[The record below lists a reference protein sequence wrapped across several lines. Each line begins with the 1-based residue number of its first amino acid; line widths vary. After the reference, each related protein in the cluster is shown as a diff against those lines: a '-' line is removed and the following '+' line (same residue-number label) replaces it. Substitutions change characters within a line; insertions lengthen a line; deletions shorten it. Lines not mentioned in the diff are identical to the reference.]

1 MCETDFKDFSFL
13 VMAGGDVKTE
23 IADVARV
30 CDALREKKR
39 KGDIAPIFSDSFN
52 YSYLG
57 KLKTEILFNAIA
69 IPCGT
74 LIAIE
79 AC

>member
-1 MCETDFKDFSFL
+1 M
-13 VMAGGDVKTE
+13 
-23 IADVARV
+23 ARV

-39 KGDIAPIFSDSFN
+39 KGGIALISSDAFN

-69 IPCGT
+69 MPCGS

>member
-1 MCETDFKDFSFL
+1 
-13 VMAGGDVKTE
+13 MAGGDVKTG
-23 IADVARV
+23 IAVVARV

-39 KGDIAPIFSDSFN
+39 KGDIAPIFNDVFN
-52 YSYLG
+52 YSYLEM
-57 KLKTEILFNAIA
+57 LKTEIFFNAIA
-69 IPCGT
+69 TLCGS

>member
-1 MCETDFKDFSFL
+1 MCETDFKDFSFW
-13 VMAGGDVKTE
+13 VVAGGDVKTE
-23 IADVARV
+23 NADVARL

-39 KGDIAPIFSDSFN
+39 KGDTVLNFGDVFY
-52 YSYLG
+52 YSHLE
-57 KLKTEILFNAIA
+57 KIKTEILFNAIMM
-69 IPCGT
+69 PCGS